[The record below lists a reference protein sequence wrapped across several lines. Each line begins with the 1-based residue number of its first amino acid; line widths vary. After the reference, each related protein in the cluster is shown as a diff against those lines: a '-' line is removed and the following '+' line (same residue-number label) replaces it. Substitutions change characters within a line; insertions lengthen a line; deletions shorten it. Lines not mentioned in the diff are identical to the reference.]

1 MARTKQEEAKKKKKK
16 SFVVAC
22 CFVLVVSGVFFR
34 QEPLVGFLPFLV
46 MGERFFLA
54 MPLGMQELTEIP
66 GTDSKLAR
74 PNTYEGKPSMFSPGP
89 IPLTALNTMSV
100 DRRRKGSA
108 TSLMSPEGKVGGGGK
123 RPQPQTLSFG
133 SPILLPKINK
143 FRDKNADYFE
153 TPTPHKKPRR
163 GIKATGKTAWGTA
176 DDLTGNDSDGS
187 AGSYKLAQDAYSNQ
201 KDMKKRN
208 RMKATPVQSV
218 STALQ
223 SVQQA
228 LSVQH
233 TNIAS
238 QESRQRHHIIKN
250 ASHMVQQ
257 LPLSYLF
264 SKPELRHYALEQIF
278 HRMLIFAY
286 LREKR
291 MMERAFYVWNHPPVL
306 VCNDRQIGLVVLA
319 RGFQQ
324 VIFTLI

>member
-1 MARTKQEEAKKKKKK
+1 
-16 SFVVAC
+16 
-22 CFVLVVSGVFFR
+22 
-34 QEPLVGFLPFLV
+34 
-46 MGERFFLA
+46 MGERFYLA
-54 MPLGMQELTEIP
+54 MPLGMQEMENP
-66 GTDSKLAR
+66 GTETKLAR
-74 PNTYEGKPSMFSPGP
+74 PNTYEGKPSLFSPGP

-108 TSLMSPEGKVGGGGK
+108 TSLMSPEGKMGGGVK

-133 SPILLPKINK
+133 SPVLLPKINK
-143 FRDKNADYFE
+143 FRDKKAEYFE
-153 TPTPHKKPRR
+153 TPTPHKKQRR
-163 GIKATGKTAWGTA
+163 GIKTTGKTAWGT

-187 AGSYKLAQDAYSNQ
+187 AGSYKLAHDAYSEN

-208 RMKATPVQSV
+208 RAKATPVQSV

-233 TNIAS
+233 TNMAT

-264 SKPELRHYALEQIF
+264 SKPELRHYALEQIYQ
-278 HRMLIFAY
+278 RLMILAY

-291 MMERAFYVWNHPPVL
+291 MMERAFYIWNHPPLL
-306 VCNDRQIGLVVLA
+306 VCDDRQIGLVVLA

-324 VIFTLI
+324 VILPH